1 MKYLHDQLRA
11 GARLFGTWNNLGSSV
26 ASEITGL
33 AGFDWVLIDM
43 EHGSGDYGN
52 LVHQIQAVSATPA
65 APIVRVA
72 WNDPVAF
79 KRILDLGASGIMVPY
94 VQTAEEARVAVRAM
108 RYPPNGI
115 RGVASLNRA
124 TGFGVSFNEYVRRA
138 DTELLTIVQI
148 ETPLAVENAN
158 EIAGVDGVDVLF
170 VGPLDLSTGL
180 GVQGRYDDP
189 SYLAAVERVAAAA
202 EGAGKAS
209 GILLLDPG
217 SLGPMLELGLR
228 FIALGSDGGLVAAGM
243 RANAA
248 LVAKHR

>member
-1 MKYLHDQLRA
+1 MKYLHDQLYS
-11 GARLFGTWNNLGSSV
+11 GKRLFGTWNNLGSSM

-79 KRILDLGASGIMVPY
+79 KRVLDLGASGLMIPY
-94 VQTAEEARVAVRAM
+94 VQTAEEARLAVRAM

-124 TGFGVSFNEYVRRA
+124 TGFGVEFADYVRRA

-148 ETPLAVENAN
+148 ETPQAVENAPA
-158 EIAGVDGVDVLF
+158 IAEVDGVDVLF

-189 SYLAAVERVAAAA
+189 KYLAAVERVASAAA
-202 EGAGKAS
+202 AAGKAS
-209 GILLLDPG
+209 GILLLNAD
-217 SLGPMLELGLR
+217 SLGAMLELGLR
-228 FIALGSDGGLVAAGM
+228 FVALGSDGGLVAAGM
-243 RANAA
+243 RATAA
-248 LVAKHR
+248 LVAKLR

>member
-1 MKYLHDQLRA
+1 MKYLYDQVRR
-11 GARLFGTWNNLGSSV
+11 GERLFGTWSNLGSSI
-26 ASEITGL
+26 ASEIAGL
-33 AGFDWVLIDM
+33 AGFDWVLIDL

-79 KRILDLGASGIMVPY
+79 KRILDLGASGLMVPY
-94 VQTAEEARVAVRAM
+94 VQNADEARRAVQAM

-124 TGFGVSFNEYVRRA
+124 TGFGAEFSEYVRRA
-138 DTELLTIVQI
+138 DTELLTVVQI
-148 ETPLAVENAN
+148 ETPLAVENAP
-158 EIAGVDGVDVLF
+158 EIASVDGVDVLF

-180 GVQGRYDDP
+180 GVQGKYDDP
-189 SYLAAVERVAAAA
+189 TYLAAIDRVSAAA
-202 EGAGKAS
+202 EAAGKAS
-209 GILLLDPG
+209 GILLLDPL
-217 SLGPMLELGLR
+217 SVAPMLERGLR
-228 FIALGSDGGLVAAGM
+228 FIALGSDGGAVAAGM

-248 LVAKHR
+248 LVAKYR